1 MTTSLEQRLHT
12 SLAGR
17 YAIEREVG
25 RGGMATVFLA
35 HDIRHDRRVAVK
47 VLEPELGAVLGAE
60 RFLAEIKV
68 TANLQHPNLLPLFD
82 SGDADGL
89 LFYVMPFVEGESLR
103 ARLDRESPLPIDD
116 AVAITIAVAKGLEYA
131 HKQGV
136 IHRDL
141 KPENILLREGQPVI
155 ADFGI
160 ALAVSKAGGA
170 RITQTGLSLGTP
182 QYMSPEQA
190 TGDRGVDARSD
201 IYSLGAMSYEMLT
214 GEPPHVGTSSQ
225 AIIGKLMTED
235 VRPVTVL
242 RRNVPPH
249 VDAAVRHALEK
260 LAADRFATAGEFAAA
275 LQGTGDAASLRRYT
289 ASGGASDATAAI
301 RRSRLQS
308 RVAWALVALLAAAF
322 AWAWRKPS
330 EIPETPVVRM
340 HLDVPAGDRVMVNG
354 FPLALSPR
362 GDRVAYVI
370 QGASGYATHVRR
382 LNELTGK
389 AVAAQALPGLTFSP
403 DGKWLAYIDGKAVKK
418 MPADGGQSI
427 TVATFDVGPG
437 ALSWGVPETIVVGT
451 RKGVWTVSSSGGT
464 ARVVAGSDS
473 GTAQDGLAALP
484 DGKTVIYASG
494 STAADLPLKLM
505 TLGSG
510 ESTLL
515 GVNGMQPLGVLEGN
529 LIYLTRAGTLMAV
542 PLDVSRRKVTGDPVQ
557 IEDGVGGA
565 AISRSGALAF
575 KTGQLANR
583 MVMASTG
590 KEDVVLLSEPKNYK
604 TPRLSPDGKR
614 IAVAVEGASGSDIW
628 VYDIGAHTFTRLTS
642 EGDNWS
648 PEWSPDGSRIVFT
661 SDRGNERTVWWQP
674 ADGSA
679 RAELLHA
686 ADVATNEGLISPD
699 GKWLIYRTGPT
710 AAHPRDIFAV
720 PMSGEKK
727 PLALVEGPASEI
739 MPRVSPDGRWLAYQS
754 DESGRFEIYA
764 RPFPN
769 NGARVQVST
778 QGGTEPLWSRSGNTM
793 YYRTTAGIIAASV
806 TTNPTFAI
814 GERQRVLI
822 SDFPPDPTHAGYD
835 VTPDGKQFLI
845 MKSAGEQSQAVL
857 VLNWKRE
864 LREKLATR
872 K

>member
-1 MTTSLEQRLHT
+1 MTPSLEQRLHT

-68 TANLQHPNLLPLFD
+68 TANLQHPSILPLFD

-103 ARLDRESPLPIDD
+103 ARLDRASPLPIDD
-116 AVAITIAVAKGLEYA
+116 AVAITVAVAKGLEYA

-141 KPENILLREGQPVI
+141 KPENILLQEGQPVI

-190 TGDRGVDARSD
+190 TGDRGVDARAD
-201 IYSLGAMSYEMLT
+201 IYSLGAMCYEMLT

-225 AIIGKLMTED
+225 AIIAKLMTED

-242 RRNVPPH
+242 RRNVPSH

-275 LQGTGDAASLRRYT
+275 LEGRGDAASLRRY
-289 ASGGASDATAAI
+289 ALSGGTSDATSAI
-301 RRSRLQS
+301 RRSRVQS
-308 RVAWALVALLAAAF
+308 RVAWALVALLGGAL
-322 AWAWRKPS
+322 AWASRRPG
-330 EIPETPVVRM
+330 EIPESPVVRI
-340 HLDVPAGDRVMVNG
+340 HLDVPAGNRVMVKG
-354 FPLALSPR
+354 FPLALSPQ
-362 GDRVAYVI
+362 GDRIAYVL
-370 QGASGYATHVRR
+370 QGTSGYATHVRR

-389 AVAAQALPGLTFSP
+389 AISAQVLRGLTFSP
-403 DGKWLAYIDGKAVKK
+403 DGKWLAYIEGNAVLK
-418 MPADGGQSI
+418 MPADGGQSV
-427 TVATFDVGPG
+427 TLVTLEPGPS
-437 ALSWGVPETIVVGT
+437 ALSWGVAETIVIGSS
-451 RKGVWTVSSSGGT
+451 KGVWTLSSSGGT
-464 ARVVAGSDS
+464 ARLVAGSDS
-473 GTAQDGLAALP
+473 GAAPDCLAALP
-484 DGKTVIYASG
+484 DGKTIIYASG
-494 STAADLPLKLM
+494 NTLTDYPLKLM
-505 TLGSG
+505 RLGSG
-510 ESTLL
+510 EST
-515 GVNGMQPLGVLEGN
+515 PLGVSGTRPLGMLEGN
-529 LIYLTRAGTLMAV
+529 LIYLTGGGTLMAV
-542 PLDVSRRKVTGDPVQ
+542 PLDVSRRKVAGDPVP

-565 AISRSGALAF
+565 GISHSGTLAF
-575 KTGQLANR
+575 KTAPLANR
-583 MVMASTG
+583 LVMATAG
-590 KEDVVLLSEPKNYK
+590 KEDIVMVSEPRHYRS
-604 TPRLSPDGKR
+604 PRISPDGKK
-614 IAVAVEGASGSDIW
+614 IAVAVEELSGSDIW
-628 VYDIGAHTFTRLTS
+628 VYDITAHTFTRLATG
-642 EGDNWS
+642 GDNRY
-648 PEWSPDGSRIVFT
+648 PEWSPDGLRVVFT
-661 SDRGNERTVWWQP
+661 SNRGNQSSIWWQP
-674 ADGSA
+674 ADGSG
-679 RAELLHA
+679 RAELLYA
-686 ADVATNEGLISPD
+686 ADVGMNEGLVSPD
-699 GKWLIYRTGPT
+699 GKWLIYSTVLEG
-710 AAHPRDIFAV
+710 AHRRAIFAV
-720 PMSGEKK
+720 PMTGEKK
-727 PLALVEGPASEI
+727 PLALVEGQALAT
-739 MPRVSPDGRWLAYQS
+739 MPRLSPDGRWLAYRS
-754 DESGRFEIYA
+754 DASGRMEIYA

-769 NGARVQVST
+769 DGARVQVST

-793 YYRTTAGIIAASV
+793 YYRTIDGIIAASV

-822 SDFPPDPTHAGYD
+822 SDGTPDPNHTGYD
-835 VTPDGKQFLI
+835 VTPDGKHL
-845 MKSAGEQSQAVL
+845 MVVKSAGEQSQAVV